1 MTFHQGRG
9 LTAMTDQANSTPTY
23 QAIDIAHLFEE
34 IAPKSLGNPGDSLGF
49 IYGSPDTHVNGI
61 GCLWNIHHKSLVMA
75 IEKGLNML
83 ICHEAIWMEPQDSS
97 WYDGPAE
104 YEIKPNLMR
113 RELLDRHGIVVYRS
127 HSNWDALPGDGIV
140 DQAIEALGLSG
151 LSVVSRQK
159 YFGVHRLPESMT
171 VKALADRA
179 AEGLGYDGCRVFG
192 DAAKTVRQF
201 SFLIGGFG
209 GNQFHMPQA
218 AKELGSEAII
228 IGEMSE
234 FIAMGALELG
244 MPVIETLHSVSEMP
258 GIRRQAEVLGKALP
272 DLRVEFIPSGI
283 LSYSERG
290 TT

>member
-1 MTFHQGRG
+1 MKDG
-9 LTAMTDQANSTPTY
+9 LQYNAR
-23 QAIDIAHLFEE
+23 DIATVLEQ
-34 IAPKSLGNPGDSLGF
+34 IAPLSLGNPNDRLGF
-49 IYGSPDTHVNGI
+49 LYGSPDTMISGV
-61 GCLWNIHHKSLVMA
+61 GCLWNVHGRSLGIA
-75 IEKGLNML
+75 IERSLNML
-83 ICHEAIWMEPQDSS
+83 ITHEGLWAKAQESP
-97 WYDGPAE
+97 WYNAPAE
-104 YEIKPNLMR
+104 DSIASNVSR
-113 RELLDRHGIVVYRS
+113 RRLLDEHGIVVYRS

-218 AKELGSEAII
+218 AKELGAEAII